1 MNLPYKKYIFASSK
15 NEVGVVERLEQGKQS
30 NWGRGNRGTPAGGP
44 EQLVTGSR
52 ATGVGVVEQLEQRE
66 QSNWSKVTRAAGV
79 GAA

>member
-44 EQLVTGSR
+44 EQLVNG
-52 ATGVGVVEQLEQRE
+52 E
-66 QSNWSKVTRAAGV
+66 QSNWSRGSGAAGAE
-79 GAA
+79 GAEQLE